1 MSICLEVLEERYQL
15 ARQQFVELKTSGLV
29 SGDFEDKV
37 WQYRSSNIPFTSL
50 GSEQKRNQNQPVLP
64 TLTDKLARCFIAKEM
79 LRRPSGSLLIGHM
92 AAIRQLAAVMDSY
105 NVEWS
110 GITRK
115 LFDRTVDSIKQD
127 HSESTVY
134 HRANGLKAFLDFLN
148 NLSITKGGVPLRFL
162 DRFIK
167 WKTGVPNP
175 THSALELTSQEFKNR
190 EETLFSPNLHQGI
203 ARARWLIKNDP
214 NLEPTPGFDRVR
226 LEAICFGMALGL
238 RVGEITNLPA
248 NCLFQDFD
256 THTTFVRVPFEKN
269 LVPAAVPVA
278 DLWSAPLTQAY
289 EYLLTVCQDARERAL
304 DIETNGFSFVENTLA
319 AHRDKH
325 PLEPGAVDQIT
336 SLDLPAKHHYFVE
349 EISECFPISSKELY
363 SGGRFS
369 SCGIELPRITAA
381 SFAVW
386 IDERMGKWD
395 WSDFLNKYKKNCY
408 SVSVLD
414 IGTHTNS
421 SKSSVSKSKWFID
434 LLRTFLKGMIQS
446 GLFKPGTKPS
456 YAQLIDIKKEWA
468 LIREVMLSRRGAG
481 AGVPSLVIDIRLFKR
496 ALEKKYRF
504 HLQRHF
510 DEQFVMPGLDE
521 KTPYH
526 AKHIANGYP
535 NKLSDNLIVIWEN
548 HFNSVSEQGIIPR
561 PLSRADLYNYLSS
574 NSSKSTIFQRLDL
587 RDRDGK
593 IFSITPHQI
602 RRWVTT
608 AILRAGP
615 SETAVDLWMGRT
627 PRQSRQYD
635 YRTAKERAEYVRSLY
650 LTSNPPQDFL
660 GKLVIR
666 WREESISDDLIE
678 EMIIEKLSILNL
690 TPWGGCS
697 RELYIS
703 PCDRGL
709 MCIRGFGTEDGCKS
723 FHLNPDDLEA
733 RAAIENL
740 HSEYERILKIIFDN
754 QTDITISIKS
764 ELDSTQVFDQH
775 VLFVSDMVSSCKAA
789 LDAYSNLNRPHHE
802 AK

>member
-1 MSICLEVLEERYQL
+1 MTVLEERYKL
-15 ARQQFVELKTSGLV
+15 AHQQFVELKSSGLV
-29 SGDFEDKV
+29 AGDFEGKV

-50 GSEQKRNQNQPVLP
+50 GSLQKRIQDQPILP
-64 TLTDKLARCFIAKEM
+64 TVTGKLARCFIAKEM
-79 LRRPSGSLLIGHM
+79 LKRPSAALLIGHM
-92 AAIRQLAAVMDSY
+92 AAIRHLSAVMDSC
-105 NVEWS
+105 NTEWS

-115 LFDRTVDSIKQD
+115 LFDRTVDSIKQH

-134 HRANGLKAFLDFLN
+134 HRANALKAFLDFLN
-148 NLSITKGGVPLRFL
+148 NLSTTNGGTPLRLL
-162 DRFIK
+162 DRFIN

-175 THSALELTSQEFKNR
+175 THSALELTSQEFNNR

-203 ARARWLIKNDP
+203 AQARWLIKNDP
-214 NLEPTPGFDRVR
+214 SLEPTPGFDRVR

-248 NCLFQDFD
+248 NCLFQDYD
-256 THTTFVRVPFEKN
+256 THTTFVRVPIEKN
-269 LVPAAVPVA
+269 PIPAAVPVA
-278 DLWSAPLTQAY
+278 ELWTAPLTEAY
-289 EYLLTVCQDARERAL
+289 EYLLTACQEARERAL
-304 DIETNGFSFVENTLA
+304 DIETNGFSFVEKMLA
-319 AHRDKH
+319 DYRAKH

-336 SLDLPAKHHYFVE
+336 ALDLPVEHHYFVD

-363 SGGRFS
+363 SGGRFH

-381 SFAVW
+381 RFAVW
-386 IDERMGKWD
+386 VDERMRKWD
-395 WSDFLNKYKKNCY
+395 WSDYLNKYKKNCY

-414 IGTHTNS
+414 IGVYTNA
-421 SKSSVSKSKWFID
+421 SKPSVNKSKWFID
-434 LLRTFLKGMIQS
+434 SLRTLLKEMVQS
-446 GLFKPGTKPS
+446 GLFKPGAKPS
-456 YAQLIDIKKEWA
+456 YVQLLNIKSRWA
-468 LIREVMLSRRGAG
+468 HIRDVMLSRRGAG
-481 AGVPSLVIDIRLFKR
+481 AGVPSLVIDIRLLKR

-510 DEQFVMPGLDE
+510 DEQFVMPDLGE
-521 KTPYH
+521 EAPYY
-526 AKHIANGYP
+526 AKHTTNGYP

-561 PLSRADLYNYLSS
+561 PLSRADFYNYLSS

-593 IFSITPHQI
+593 TFSITPHQI

-615 SETAVDLWMGRT
+615 SEAAVDLWMGRT

-650 LTSNPPQDFL
+650 LTNNPPQDFL

-666 WREESISDDLIE
+666 WREEFIADDLIE
-678 EMIIEKLSILNL
+678 AMIIEKLNILNL

-709 MCIRGFGTEDGCKS
+709 MCIRGFGTDAGCKS

-733 RAAIENL
+733 RTAIENL
-740 HSEYERILKIIFDN
+740 LLEYERILKIILDN
-754 QTDITISIKS
+754 EADITTSIKS
-764 ELDSTQVFDQH
+764 ELDSTHVFDQH
-775 VLFVSDMVSSCKAA
+775 VLFVFDMVSSCKAA
-789 LDAYSNLNRPHHE
+789 LDAYS
-802 AK
+802 KFK